1 MYEIQEIKA
10 RQVLDSRGNPTI
22 EVDVYTKNGIGSA
35 IVPSGASTGKYEVWE
50 LRDNKKEY
58 NGLSVNKAIK
68 NVELIEKKLKG
79 VDVTQQAFIDGL
91 MIDLDGTANKK
102 KLGANTIL
110 GVSLAVSRAAAVN
123 RMVHLYEYIQLLC
136 NNSQLIMP
144 VPFAN
149 VINGGKHADNELS
162 FQEFMIAP
170 VGAKN
175 FQEATR
181 MTAEAYHSLKKEIH
195 NKYGKNST
203 NIGDEGGFAPPVKSS
218 EEALQLLVT
227 AIKKAGYDGKIKIA
241 VDAAATSFYENNNY
255 RVDGKNLTANELK
268 EFYKSLIKKY
278 PIMSIEDPFHQDD
291 FKTFA
296 ELLEETKIQIVAD
309 DLTVT
314 NPERIKRAVEEKS
327 ANCLLLKV
335 NQIGTLTEALQAGI
349 IAYDAGWNIMVSHRS
364 GESEDPYI
372 ADLAVG
378 MGSGMI
384 KLGAPARADRTAKYN
399 QLLRIEEQFKA
410 RYYK

>member
-1 MYEIQEIKA
+1 
-10 RQVLDSRGNPTI
+10 
-22 EVDVYTKNGIGSA
+22 
-35 IVPSGASTGKYEVWE
+35 
-50 LRDNKKEY
+50 
-58 NGLSVNKAIK
+58 
-68 NVELIEKKLKG
+68 
-79 VDVTQQAFIDGL
+79 
-91 MIDLDGTANKK
+91 
-102 KLGANTIL
+102 
-110 GVSLAVSRAAAVN
+110 
-123 RMVHLYEYIQLLC
+123 
-136 NNSQLIMP
+136 
-144 VPFAN
+144 
-149 VINGGKHADNELS
+149 
-162 FQEFMIAP
+162 MIAP

-314 NPERIKRAVEEKS
+314 NPERIKRVVKQAVRNLRMKFKS
-327 ANCLLLKV
+327 L
-335 NQIGTLTEALQAGI
+335 
-349 IAYDAGWNIMVSHRS
+349 
-364 GESEDPYI
+364 P
-372 ADLAVG
+372 
-378 MGSGMI
+378 
-384 KLGAPARADRTAKYN
+384 P
-399 QLLRIEEQFKA
+399 
-410 RYYK
+410 